1 MGSYTTGYRLEQR
14 IQKVYTKHGWLA
26 TRFPKS
32 GRKIHPAD
40 VLALK
45 RIGKQTYVHLIEC
58 KNASKK
64 DHEKKTI
71 YIQAKQIKRL
81 LRTAEKYQTQA
92 MIAYSFPH
100 QHARILPAK
109 RLKSSGMM
117 LSIKREDGI
126 PIKQFLKTFI

>member
-1 MGSYTTGYRLEQR
+1 MGRYTTGYRLEQR
-14 IQKVYTKHGWLA
+14 IQSIYTKHGWLA

-32 GRKIHPAD
+32 GRKLHPAD

-45 RIGKQTYVHLIEC
+45 RIGNQTHVHLIEC

-64 DHEKKTI
+64 DQEKKTI

-81 LRTAEKYQTQA
+81 LRTAEKHQTQA
-92 MIAYSFPH
+92 MIAYSFPR